1 MCKLTPINRKPGK
14 SRPGKT
20 KTKRKMKKAVLAI
33 AGILILVVAMSGCG
47 YNSMVKLDEDVKAKW
62 NQVETQYQRR
72 SDLIPN
78 LVNTV
83 KGAAKFEQSTLT
95 QVTEARAKATQV
107 TVDPDKLTPESIEKF
122 QAAQGQVSQALGRLL
137 MVTENYPQLKAT
149 EQFRDVSAEL
159 AGTENRIAVARKDF
173 NESVQVYNTKVRS
186 FPNNLMAGLFGFS
199 QKAGFKAEAGAEKAP
214 KVEF

>member
-1 MCKLTPINRKPGK
+1 
-14 SRPGKT
+14 
-20 KTKRKMKKAVLAI
+20 MKKTVLAI
-33 AGILILVVAMSGCG
+33 VGILVLLVVVSGCG
-47 YNSMVKLDEDVKAKW
+47 YNNLVKLDEDVKAKW

-107 TVDPDKLTPESIEKF
+107 TIDPDKLTPENIEKY

-137 MVTENYPQLKAT
+137 MVTENYPELKAT

-173 NESVQVYNTKVRS
+173 NEAIQTYNTKVRS
-186 FPNNLMAGLFGFS
+186 FPNNITAGIFGFS
-199 QKAGFKAEAGAEKAP
+199 QKAGFKAEVGAEKAP

>member
-1 MCKLTPINRKPGK
+1 
-14 SRPGKT
+14 
-20 KTKRKMKKAVLAI
+20 MKKTLLTIVGALA
-33 AGILILVVAMSGCG
+33 LVVTMSGCG
-47 YNSMVKLDEDVKAKW
+47 YNTMVGLDEDVKAKW

-83 KGAAKFEQSTLT
+83 KGAAKFEQTTLT

-107 TVDPDKLTPESIEKF
+107 TVDPDKLTPENIEKF

-137 MVTENYPQLKAT
+137 MVTENYPELKAT

-159 AGTENRIAVARKDF
+159 SGTENRIAVARKDF
-173 NESVQVYNTKVRS
+173 NTAVQTYNTKIRS
-186 FPNNLMAGLFGFS
+186 FPTNLTAGMFGFK
-199 QKAGFKAEAGAEKAP
+199 QKTGFKAEAGAEKAP

>member
-1 MCKLTPINRKPGK
+1 
-14 SRPGKT
+14 
-20 KTKRKMKKAVLAI
+20 MKKTVLAI
-33 AGILILVVAMSGCG
+33 VAILVVFVAISGCG
-47 YNSMVKLDEDVKAKW
+47 YNSLVKLDEDVKAKW

-72 SDLIPN
+72 ADLIPN

-95 QVTEARAKATQV
+95 QVTEARAKATQI
-107 TVDPDKLTPESIEKF
+107 TIDPDKLTPENIEKY
-122 QAAQGQVSQALGRLL
+122 QAAQGQISQALGRLL
-137 MVTENYPQLKAT
+137 MVTENYPELKAT

-159 AGTENRIAVARKDF
+159 AGTENRIGVARKDF

-186 FPNNLMAGLFGFS
+186 FPNNITAGLFGFS
-199 QKAGFKAEAGAEKAP
+199 QKAGFKAEAGSEKAP

>member
-1 MCKLTPINRKPGK
+1 
-14 SRPGKT
+14 
-20 KTKRKMKKAVLAI
+20 MKKIVLIAV
-33 AGILILVVAMSGCG
+33 GILVLLLAFAGCNG
-47 YNSMVKLDEDVKAKW
+47 YNSMVKLDVDVQAKW

-72 SDLIPN
+72 ADLIPN

-95 QVTEARAKATQV
+95 AVTEARAKATQV
-107 TVDPDKLTPESIEKF
+107 TVDPTKLTPETIEKY
-122 QAAQGQVSQALGRLL
+122 QAAQGQISQALGRLL
-137 MVTENYPQLKAT
+137 MVTENYPELKAT

-173 NESVQVYNTKVRS
+173 NESIQVYNTKVRS
-186 FPNNLMAGLFGFS
+186 FPNNITAGLFGFG
-199 QKAGFKAEAGAEKAP
+199 QKAGFKADAGAQNAP

>member
-1 MCKLTPINRKPGK
+1 
-14 SRPGKT
+14 
-20 KTKRKMKKAVLAI
+20 MKKIVLIAVGVLVILLAF
-33 AGILILVVAMSGCG
+33 AGCNG
-47 YNSMVKLDEDVKAKW
+47 YNSMVKMDVDVQAKW

-72 SDLIPN
+72 ADLIPN

-95 QVTEARAKATQV
+95 AVTEARAKATQI
-107 TVDPDKLTPESIEKF
+107 TVDPTKLTPENIEKY

-137 MVTENYPQLKAT
+137 MVTENYPELKAT

-173 NESVQVYNTKVRS
+173 NESIQVYNTKVRS
-186 FPNNLMAGLFGFS
+186 FPNNIFAGLFGFG
-199 QKAGFKAEAGAEKAP
+199 QKAGFKADAGAQNAP

>member
-1 MCKLTPINRKPGK
+1 
-14 SRPGKT
+14 
-20 KTKRKMKKAVLAI
+20 MKKRLLTIVGALA
-33 AGILILVVAMSGCG
+33 LVVSMSGCG
-47 YNSMVKLDEDVKAKW
+47 YNSMVSLDEGVKAKW

-95 QVTEARAKATQV
+95 AVTEARAKATQV
-107 TVDPDKLTPESIEKF
+107 TIDPDKLTPENIEKF
-122 QAAQGQVSQALGRLL
+122 QAAQGQVSQALGRL
-137 MVTENYPQLKAT
+137 MMITENYPQLKAT

-173 NESVQVYNTKVRS
+173 NEAVQTYNTKVRS
-186 FPNNLMAGLFGFS
+186 FPTNLTAGMFGFK
-199 QKAGFKAEAGAEKAP
+199 QKTGFKAEAGAEKAP

>member
-1 MCKLTPINRKPGK
+1 
-14 SRPGKT
+14 
-20 KTKRKMKKAVLAI
+20 MKKIVLIAVGVLVILLAF
-33 AGILILVVAMSGCG
+33 AGCNG
-47 YNSMVKLDEDVKAKW
+47 YNSMVKLDVDVQAKW

-72 SDLIPN
+72 ADLIPN

-95 QVTEARAKATQV
+95 AVTEARAKATQI
-107 TVDPDKLTPESIEKF
+107 TVDPTKLTPENIEKY

-137 MVTENYPQLKAT
+137 MVTENYPELKAT

-173 NESVQVYNTKVRS
+173 NESIQVYNTKVRS
-186 FPNNLMAGLFGFS
+186 FPNNIFAGLFGFG
-199 QKAGFKAEAGAEKAP
+199 QKAGFKADAGAQNAP

>member
-1 MCKLTPINRKPGK
+1 
-14 SRPGKT
+14 
-20 KTKRKMKKAVLAI
+20 MKKRLLTIVGALA
-33 AGILILVVAMSGCG
+33 LVVSMSGCG
-47 YNSMVKLDEDVKAKW
+47 YNSMVSLDEGVKAKW

-95 QVTEARAKATQV
+95 AVTEARAKATQV
-107 TVDPDKLTPESIEKF
+107 TVDPDKLTPENIEKF
-122 QAAQGQVSQALGRLL
+122 QAAQGQVSQALGRL
-137 MVTENYPQLKAT
+137 MMITENYPQLKAT

-173 NESVQVYNTKVRS
+173 NEAVQTYNTKVRS
-186 FPNNLMAGLFGFS
+186 FPTNLTAGLFGFK
-199 QKAGFKAEAGAEKAP
+199 QKTGFKAEAGAEKAP

>member
-1 MCKLTPINRKPGK
+1 
-14 SRPGKT
+14 
-20 KTKRKMKKAVLAI
+20 KKIVLIAVGVLVILLAF
-33 AGILILVVAMSGCG
+33 AGCNG
-47 YNSMVKLDEDVKAKW
+47 YNSMVKLDVDVQAKW

-72 SDLIPN
+72 ADLIPN

-95 QVTEARAKATQV
+95 AVTEARAKATQI
-107 TVDPDKLTPESIEKF
+107 TVDPTKLTPENIEKY

-137 MVTENYPQLKAT
+137 MVTENYPELKAT

-173 NESVQVYNTKVRS
+173 NESIQVYNTKVRS
-186 FPNNLMAGLFGFS
+186 FPNNIFAGLFGFG
-199 QKAGFKAEAGAEKAP
+199 QKAGFKADAGAQNAP

>member
-1 MCKLTPINRKPGK
+1 M
-14 SRPGKT
+14 
-20 KTKRKMKKAVLAI
+20 KMKKTLLTIVGALA
-33 AGILILVVAMSGCG
+33 LVVTMSGCG
-47 YNSMVKLDEDVKAKW
+47 YNSMVSLDEDVKAKW

-83 KGAAKFEQSTLT
+83 KGAAKFEQTTLT

-107 TVDPDKLTPESIEKF
+107 TIDPDKLTPENIEKF
-122 QAAQGQVSQALGRLL
+122 QAAQGQVSQALSRLL

-173 NESVQVYNTKVRS
+173 NEAVKTYNTKVRS
-186 FPNNLMAGLFGFS
+186 FPTNLTAGMFGFK

>member
-1 MCKLTPINRKPGK
+1 M
-14 SRPGKT
+14 
-20 KTKRKMKKAVLAI
+20 KRTLLSIVGALA
-33 AGILILVVAMSGCG
+33 LMVSMSGCG
-47 YNSMVKLDEDVKAKW
+47 YNSMVSLDENVKAKW

-83 KGAAKFEQSTLT
+83 KGAAKFEQTTLT

-107 TVDPDKLTPESIEKF
+107 TIDPDKLTPENIEKF
-122 QAAQGQVSQALGRLL
+122 QAAQGQVSQALSRLL
-137 MVTENYPQLKAT
+137 MVTENYPELKAT

-173 NESVQVYNTKVRS
+173 NESVQTYNTKIRS
-186 FPNNLMAGLFGFS
+186 FPTNLTAGLFGFK

>member
-1 MCKLTPINRKPGK
+1 
-14 SRPGKT
+14 
-20 KTKRKMKKAVLAI
+20 MKKTVLAI
-33 AGILILVVAMSGCG
+33 VGILVLLVVVSGCG
-47 YNSMVKLDEDVKAKW
+47 YNGLVKLDEDVKAKW

-107 TVDPDKLTPESIEKF
+107 TIDPDKLTPENIEKY

-137 MVTENYPQLKAT
+137 MVTENYPELKAT

-173 NESVQVYNTKVRS
+173 NEAVQIYNTKVRS
-186 FPNNLMAGLFGFS
+186 FPNNITAGIFGFS
-199 QKAGFKAEAGAEKAP
+199 QKAGFKADAGAEKAP

>member
-1 MCKLTPINRKPGK
+1 M
-14 SRPGKT
+14 
-20 KTKRKMKKAVLAI
+20 KRTLMSIVGALA
-33 AGILILVVAMSGCG
+33 LIVSMSGCG
-47 YNSMVKLDEDVKAKW
+47 YNSMVSLDEDVKAKW

-83 KGAAKFEQSTLT
+83 KGAAKFEQTTLT

-107 TVDPDKLTPESIEKF
+107 TVDPDKLTPENIEKF

-137 MVTENYPQLKAT
+137 MVTENYPELKAT

-173 NESVQVYNTKVRS
+173 NTAVQTYNTKIRS
-186 FPNNLMAGLFGFS
+186 FPTNLTAGMFGFK
-199 QKAGFKAEAGAEKAP
+199 QKTGFKADAGAEKAP

>member
-1 MCKLTPINRKPGK
+1 
-14 SRPGKT
+14 
-20 KTKRKMKKAVLAI
+20 MKKRLLTIVGALA
-33 AGILILVVAMSGCG
+33 LVVSMSGCG
-47 YNSMVKLDEDVKAKW
+47 YNSMVSLDEGVKAKW

-95 QVTEARAKATQV
+95 AVTEARAKATQV
-107 TVDPDKLTPESIEKF
+107 TVDPDKLTPENIEKF
-122 QAAQGQVSQALGRLL
+122 QAAQGQVSQALGRL
-137 MVTENYPQLKAT
+137 MMITENYPQLKAT

-159 AGTENRIAVARKDF
+159 SGTENRIAVARKDF
-173 NESVQVYNTKVRS
+173 NEAVQTYNTKVRS
-186 FPNNLMAGLFGFS
+186 FPTNLTAGLFGFK
-199 QKAGFKAEAGAEKAP
+199 QKTGFKAEAGAEKAP

>member
-1 MCKLTPINRKPGK
+1 MKRRLLTIVG
-14 SRPGKT
+14 
-20 KTKRKMKKAVLAI
+20 ALA
-33 AGILILVVAMSGCG
+33 LVVSMSGCG
-47 YNSMVKLDEDVKAKW
+47 YNSMVSLDEGVKAKW

-95 QVTEARAKATQV
+95 AVTEARAKATQV
-107 TVDPDKLTPESIEKF
+107 TVDPDKLTPENIEKF
-122 QAAQGQVSQALGRLL
+122 QAAQGQVSQALGRL
-137 MVTENYPQLKAT
+137 MMITENYPQLKAT

-173 NESVQVYNTKVRS
+173 NEAVQTYNTKVRS
-186 FPNNLMAGLFGFS
+186 FPTNLTAGLFGFK
-199 QKAGFKAEAGAEKAP
+199 QKTGFKAEAGAEKAP

>member
-1 MCKLTPINRKPGK
+1 M
-14 SRPGKT
+14 
-20 KTKRKMKKAVLAI
+20 KRTVL
-33 AGILILVVAMSGCG
+33 GILGILFLGVLFSGCG
-47 YNSMVKLDEDVKAKW
+47 YNDMVKLDEDVKAKW

-95 QVTEARAKATQV
+95 QVVEARAKATQI
-107 TVDPDKLTPESIEKF
+107 TIDPDKLTPENIEKY

-137 MVTENYPQLKAT
+137 MVTENYPNLTAT
-149 EQFRDVSAEL
+149 AQFRDVSAEL

-173 NESVQVYNTKVRS
+173 NEAIQTYNTKIRS
-186 FPNNLMAGLFGFS
+186 FPTNLTSGMFGFK
-199 QKAGFKAEAGAEKAP
+199 QKEGFKAEAGAEKAP

>member
-1 MCKLTPINRKPGK
+1 
-14 SRPGKT
+14 
-20 KTKRKMKKAVLAI
+20 MKKTVLAI
-33 AGILILVVAMSGCG
+33 AAILVLMVSLSSCG
-47 YNSMVKLDEDVKAKW
+47 YNGLVKLDEDVKAKW

-107 TVDPDKLTPESIEKF
+107 TVDPDKLTPENIEKF

-137 MVTENYPQLKAT
+137 MVTENYPELKAT

-173 NESVQVYNTKVRS
+173 NEAVQTFNTKVRS
-186 FPNNLMAGLFGFS
+186 FPTNLTAGVFGFS
-199 QKAGFKAEAGAEKAP
+199 QKAGFKADAGAEKAP

>member
-1 MCKLTPINRKPGK
+1 
-14 SRPGKT
+14 
-20 KTKRKMKKAVLAI
+20 MKKAVLSI
-33 AGILILVVAMSGCG
+33 AGALILLVSLSGCG
-47 YNSMVKLDEDVKAKW
+47 YNSMVSLDEDVKAKW

-83 KGAAKFEQSTLT
+83 KGAAKFEQETLT

-107 TVDPDKLTPESIEKF
+107 TVDPDKLTPENIEKF

-159 AGTENRIAVARKDF
+159 SGTENRIAVARKDF
-173 NESVQVYNTKVRS
+173 NQAVQTYNTKVRS
-186 FPNNLMAGLFGFS
+186 FPTNLTAGLFGFS
-199 QKAGFKAEAGAEKAP
+199 QKTGFKADAGAEKAP
-214 KVEF
+214 KVDFN

>member
-1 MCKLTPINRKPGK
+1 
-14 SRPGKT
+14 
-20 KTKRKMKKAVLAI
+20 MKKTVLAI
-33 AGILILVVAMSGCG
+33 VGILVLLVVVSGCG
-47 YNSMVKLDEDVKAKW
+47 YNGLVKLDEDVKAKW

-107 TVDPDKLTPESIEKF
+107 TIDPDKLTPENIEKY

-137 MVTENYPQLKAT
+137 MVTENYPELKAT

-173 NESVQVYNTKVRS
+173 NEAVQIYNTKVRS
-186 FPNNLMAGLFGFS
+186 FPNNITAGIFGFS
-199 QKAGFKAEAGAEKAP
+199 QKAGFKSDAGAEKAP

>member
-1 MCKLTPINRKPGK
+1 
-14 SRPGKT
+14 
-20 KTKRKMKKAVLAI
+20 MKKTVLAI
-33 AGILILVVAMSGCG
+33 VGVLALIVTMSGCG
-47 YNSMVKLDEDVKAKW
+47 YNTMVKLDEDVKAKW

-107 TVDPDKLTPESIEKF
+107 TIDPDKLTPENIERF
-122 QAAQGQVSQALGRLL
+122 QAAQGQVSQALSRLL

-173 NESVQVYNTKVRS
+173 NEAIQAYNTKIRS
-186 FPNNLMAGLFGFS
+186 FPTNITAGIFGFT
-199 QKAGFKAEAGAEKAP
+199 QKTGFKAEAGAEKAP